1 MNKSYDTIVIGA
13 GPGGSATAYYLAQ
26 AGLEVLLLDKFDFPR
41 DKTCGDGLTPL
52 ALAVLQDMGILEKV
66 HQVGRRVNKLEII
79 APNGFTLRATI
90 PTQDNRANYSLIV
103 PRLKLDDAVRER
115 AVSAGAAFRSRVQ
128 VTSVEADGRGV
139 VITGGRGRHA
149 ETFRARS
156 AVVAT
161 GASTNLLLAMGL
173 LPERPAMMVAARTYF
188 ENVAAPADCGQFY
201 FSGVPLPG
209 YGWVFPLP
217 DGGANVG
224 AGFFRQGRFADRM
237 PATPTVAFEQ
247 FIQQPALRSIL
258 ADARQVGPVKG
269 YPLRIDFST
278 APTFGPRTLL
288 VGEAAGLV
296 NPLTGEG
303 IDYALRS
310 GQIAA
315 QCLIEMAEADD
326 FSPGRLTAYD
336 QALRREFQGIFR
348 FCRRMQSF
356 LPYRSLVNRLVK
368 GAAQQPELRNLMIN
382 IVQGQHDL
390 SQGLS
395 RRLMLKGLFTLALAD
410 FR

>member
-1 MNKSYDTIVIGA
+1 
-13 GPGGSATAYYLAQ
+13 
-26 AGLEVLLLDKFDFPR
+26 
-41 DKTCGDGLTPL
+41 
-52 ALAVLQDMGILEKV
+52 
-66 HQVGRRVNKLEII
+66 
-79 APNGFTLRATI
+79 
-90 PTQDNRANYSLIV
+90 
-103 PRLKLDDAVRER
+103 
-115 AVSAGAAFRSRVQ
+115 
-128 VTSVEADGRGV
+128 
-139 VITGGRGRHA
+139 
-149 ETFRARS
+149 
-156 AVVAT
+156 
-161 GASTNLLLAMGL
+161 
-173 LPERPAMMVAARTYF
+173 
-188 ENVAAPADCGQFY
+188 
-201 FSGVPLPG
+201 
-209 YGWVFPLP
+209 
-217 DGGANVG
+217 
-224 AGFFRQGRFADRM
+224 M

-356 LPYRSLVNRLVK
+356 LPYRSLVNLLVK